1 MSTFCSAFWKH
12 TNIRPGGRVYP
23 CCRFKHSIGT
33 TDGDLDKVLH
43 SDAYNELRT
52 LSSAGEHI
60 NGCEKC
66 YYEESIQHKSLR
78 QEFNEKYKA
87 DTVGLEYLEI
97 GIDNLCNLTCDG
109 CNSEFSTSWRA
120 KELRETGKANYDYMT
135 IDTIKSVPDTVTKVL
150 FLGGEPLSTKRH
162 LELLKLVKDPKKVDV
177 VYNTN
182 AMYMPDIENETIWA
196 KFKSVMF
203 IVSIDGVGKVAETV
217 RNGTKWI
224 SVKRFVEYIV
234 NKNYKLEFNT
244 VIHLNNYKDIENIT
258 TYVRNFNADWYINV
272 LTYPQ
277 LLDIKNLPSKEK
289 EFIKETSNK
298 LDLPTKDFIINH
310 LNTN

>member
-12 TNIRPGGRVYP
+12 TNIRPGGRIFP

-33 TDGDLDKVLH
+33 TDGDLESVLH
-43 SDAYNELRT
+43 SEAYEELRK

-60 NGCEKC
+60 SGCEKC

-87 DTVGLEYLEI
+87 DNVGLEYLEI

-120 KELRETGKANYDYMT
+120 KEIRETGKANYDYMT

-162 LELLKLVKDPKKVDV
+162 LELLKLIKDPTKVDV

-182 AMYMPDIENETIWA
+182 AMYMPDKENEAIWA
-196 KFKSVMF
+196 KFNSVMF
-203 IVSIDGVGKVAETV
+203 IVSIDGVGKVAESV
-217 RNGTKWI
+217 RSGTKWMH
-224 SVKRFVEYIV
+224 VQRFIEYITT
-234 NKNYKLEFNT
+234 KKYKLEFNT
-244 VIHLNNYKDIENIT
+244 VIHINNYKDIENIT
-258 TYVRNFNADWYINV
+258 NYVRGFNADWYINV
-272 LTYPQ
+272 LTYPL
-277 LLDIKNLPSKEK
+277 LLDIKHLPDQEK
-289 EFIKETSNK
+289 EYIKNISAK

>member
-12 TNIRPGGRVYP
+12 TNIRPGGRIFP

-33 TDGDLDKVLH
+33 TDGDLESVLH
-43 SDAYNELRT
+43 SEAYEELRK

-60 NGCEKC
+60 SGCEKC

-78 QEFNEKYKA
+78 QEFNEKYRA
-87 DTVGLEYLEI
+87 DNVGLEYLEI

-120 KELRETGKANYDYMT
+120 KEIRETGKANYDYMT

-162 LELLKLVKDPKKVDV
+162 LELLKLIKDPTKVDV

-182 AMYMPDIENETIWA
+182 AMYMPDKENEAMWA

-203 IVSIDGVGKVAETV
+203 IVSIDGVGKVAESV
-217 RNGTKWI
+217 RSGTKWMH
-224 SVKRFVEYIV
+224 VQRFIEYITT
-234 NKNYKLEFNT
+234 KKYKLEFNT
-244 VIHLNNYKDIENIT
+244 VIHINNYKDIENIT
-258 TYVRNFNADWYINV
+258 NYVRGFNADWYINV
-272 LTYPQ
+272 LTYPL
-277 LLDIKNLPSKEK
+277 LLDIKHLPDQEK
-289 EFIKETSNK
+289 EYIKNISAK

>member
-12 TNIRPGGRVYP
+12 TNIRPGGRIFP

-33 TDGDLDKVLH
+33 TDGDLESVLH
-43 SDAYNELRT
+43 SEAYEELRK

-60 NGCEKC
+60 SGCEKC

-87 DTVGLEYLEI
+87 DNVGLEYLEI

-120 KELRETGKANYDYMT
+120 KEIRETGKANYDYMT

-162 LELLKLVKDPKKVDV
+162 LELLKLIKDPTKVDV

-182 AMYMPDIENETIWA
+182 AMYMPDKENEAIWA

-203 IVSIDGVGKVAETV
+203 IVSIDGVGKVAESV
-217 RNGTKWI
+217 RSGTKWMH
-224 SVKRFVEYIV
+224 VQRFIEYITT
-234 NKNYKLEFNT
+234 KKYKLEFNT
-244 VIHLNNYKDIENIT
+244 VIHINNYKDIENIT
-258 TYVRNFNADWYINV
+258 NYVRGFNADWYINV
-272 LTYPQ
+272 LTYPL
-277 LLDIKNLPSKEK
+277 LLDIKHLPDQEK
-289 EFIKETSNK
+289 EYIKNISAK